1 MHAGDTPQQ
10 HDHPQHHIQLDDL
23 RPTVLRGLWLLAE
36 TVLVP
41 TALLY
46 FGMKYYGSVVG
57 LASVLVWCALVVGTR
72 WTLGHRVPST
82 LLLAVGSLVGRTAI
96 ALALSSVYVYLLQPV
111 AASVLMA
118 VLFIGS
124 AAIGRPVTARLA
136 QDFVKLPAQ
145 LLADVRV
152 RRMFT
157 EVALLWGVSRLAD
170 AGLSLGSLHWGL
182 DVGVL
187 SRGTLSIVLTIAS
200 ILGCA
205 VWGWR
210 RLHRIPGVKVSMGK
224 PAETLSPAA

>member
-1 MHAGDTPQQ
+1 MHAGETEA
-10 HDHPQHHIQLDDL
+10 HQHHIQLDDL
-23 RPTVLRGLWLLAE
+23 RPTILRGLGLLME
-36 TVLVP
+36 TVVVP

-46 FGMKYYGSVVG
+46 FGMKWFGSAVG
-57 LASVLVWCALVVGTR
+57 LASVIAWCALTVGVR
-72 WTLGHRVPST
+72 WSSGRRVPST
-82 LLLAVGSLVGRTAI
+82 LLLAVGALVARTAI
-96 ALALSSVYVYLLQPV
+96 ALAFSSVWLYLLQPV

-118 VLFIGS
+118 ALFIGS
-124 AAIGRPVTARLA
+124 AAFGRPVTARLA

-145 LLADVRV
+145 LLADQRV

-157 EVALLWGVSRLAD
+157 EIALLWGVSRLLD

-200 ILGCA
+200 ILFCA

-210 RLHRIPGVKVSMGK
+210 RLHRIPGVKVSMGTK
-224 PAETLSPAA
+224 KVPAAA